1 MNKFIKSVL
10 ALGISSALSLSIAHA
25 AKYEVIDKGGIDIVK
40 FSYAQQENNQSQMA
54 ISGTDI
60 YNFPVQ
66 FQYLDEDDFDS
77 IISLAAVTHESVIS
91 LEDIE
96 DESA

>member
-54 ISGTDI
+54 VSGTDI

-66 FQYLDEDDFDS
+66 FQYLSEC
-77 IISLAAVTHESVIS
+77 VIS
-91 LEDIE
+91 
-96 DESA
+96 SSKANGKRKSTSFK